1 MLTAVHSAN
10 CQSGVWISLGGSGFK
25 APPPQEISCVLPI
38 PNQKPRVRA
47 KVDNNGQIWT
57 TTNNAPWIKGSI
69 ATSFNDDFFQINVT
83 LSGIEGFG
91 GYNQSGGGGSSSS
104 NQARCTA
111 AWKY

>member
-1 MLTAVHSAN
+1 MA
-10 CQSGVWISLGGSGFK
+10 QGGSGFK

-38 PNQKPRVRA
+38 PNQRPRVRA
-47 KVDNNGQIWT
+47 KVDSNGQIWT
-57 TTNNAPWIKGSI
+57 TTNNAAWIKGSI
-69 ATSFNDDFFQINVT
+69 ANSNNNDYFQINVT